1 MQIEISDKPITSE
14 QVQAVISGK
23 AQVVLSESSREKIRA
38 CRTYLDETVKK
49 GDRLIYGVNTGF
61 GSLCDVA
68 VSADEI
74 EQLQYNL
81 VVSHACGAGDE
92 VPAEIVRL
100 MLFLKVKSL
109 SFGHSGVAEQ
119 TVDSL
124 LSLLN
129 NDYLPVVYELGSLG
143 ASGDL
148 APLAHLCLPI
158 LGLGEVIH
166 EGKRLSGAEALKAL
180 DLQPCQLQSKE
191 GLALINGTQFMS
203 AIGIYLLHE
212 GKRLSDLADIIGSMS
227 LEAFDCREEPFDAD
241 VHRIRPHVGQSETA
255 QNIRSFR
262 EGSEIQKKEKEQ
274 VQDPYSFRCIPQVH
288 GASKDVIRYVQSV
301 FDTEISGVTDNPNVF
316 PEEDKV
322 ISAGNFHG
330 QPLAMALDYLGIA
343 LSELGSISERR
354 SYFLTS
360 GQRGLPA
367 FLVAK
372 PGLNSGFM
380 IPQYT
385 AASMVSQNKQLAT
398 PASVDTIDSSN
409 RQEDHVSM
417 GANAATKAMRI
428 LKNLHRILAV
438 ELLMSAQAL
447 DFRRPLKSS
456 DPIEKMHRDF
466 RSQVGFSEVD
476 EEMHLKMRG
485 AEEFVRIYRY

>member
-1 MQIEISDKPITSE
+1 MQIEISDKAISKE
-14 QVQAVISGK
+14 QIQAVINGQ
-23 AQVVLSESSREKIRA
+23 AEVTLSDSSRSKIRA
-38 CRTYLDETVKK
+38 CRKYLDETVQK

-68 VSADEI
+68 VSKDEI

-81 VVSHACGAGDE
+81 LVSHACGAGDE

-124 LSLLN
+124 LTLLN
-129 NDYLPVVYELGSLG
+129 KDYLPVVYELGSLG

-148 APLAHLCLPI
+148 APLAHLCLPL
-158 LGLGEVIH
+158 LGMGEVRH
-166 EGKRLSGAEALKAL
+166 EGKKISGEQALKDTGL
-180 DLQPCQLQSKE
+180 KPSQLQSKE

-203 AIGIYLLHE
+203 AYGIYLIQE
-212 GKRLSDLADIIGSMS
+212 GERLSQLADLIASQS
-227 LEAFDCREEPFDAD
+227 LEAFDCRIEPFDPL
-241 VHRIRPHVGQSETA
+241 VHQIRPHAGQAETA
-255 QNIRSFR
+255 ANILRFR
-262 EGSEIQKKEKEQ
+262 EGSEIAQKEKQQ

-288 GASKDVIRYVQSV
+288 GASKDVLRYVRTV
-301 FDTEISGVTDNPNVF
+301 FETEISGVTDNPNVF

-360 GQRGLPA
+360 GQRDLPA

-417 GANAATKAMRI
+417 GANAATKTMRI
-428 LKNLHRILAV
+428 LKNLQRILSI

-447 DFRRPLKSS
+447 EFRRPLKSS
-456 DPIEKMHRDF
+456 DAIERIYADF
-466 RSQVGFSEVD
+466 RSEVSFSEVD
-476 EEMHLKMRG
+476 EEMHVKMRK
-485 AEEFVRIYRY
+485 AEDFLRGFQV